1 MKGVPKKLRE
11 IADQYLISQGINQ
24 QVEPISIIADDFFSK
39 VIATKKREKT
49 KAAEVEHAI
58 RHFIDINIDEDPEL
72 FASFAQALEEIL
84 QNFKGNWKKIYEEL
98 EKLRE
103 KIKNREKE
111 ETYGLDRKK
120 QMPFFRIFKA
130 EIFDNRDLT
139 EEEISQNVNLTQHVF
154 NLVAIEIKLTGFWES
169 IPAQSR
175 LKEEL
180 QKLLLSPD
188 FLSLSNLSNIITKR
202 NEVISRIME
211 LAKTNHFTIVS

>member
-188 FLSLSNLSNIITKR
+188 FSRLPNIITKR